1 MAKRGPTPS
10 LITGSSGKPTMV
22 VTKIQRKCSRC
33 LNKIEGGGK
42 CFEIPK
48 VGSGFSTK
56 KTYCKTCFKEVLKQT
71 RIDLEELDAS
81 LEENRNK

>member
-1 MAKRGPTPS
+1 MAKSGPTPS

-33 LNKIEGGGK
+33 SNKIVGGHK

-48 VGSGFSTK
+48 VGSGFNTK
-56 KTYCKTCFKEVLKQT
+56 KTFCSTCFKEVLEQT
-71 RIDLEELDAS
+71 RKDLEK
-81 LEENRNK
+81 LEVGLGI